1 MSFYGSTANDSLSR
15 KQKSLGTRGSTKVT
29 FPGCSRED
37 EPIPAGMPSFC
48 SPALGW
54 SYGLRTWMTYCWR
67 LLRTMLVQYL
77 PQSTEQKARIMMG
90 FRSIPRS
97 GSFRTAARMAGLAA
111 SAALLLSAACSGGDS
126 ESPTSAPAGDTSTQT
141 LSAQTETP
149 VPTST
154 QSPETSPTDVLT
166 KAEVDLLATQA
177 LEKLSGTSLLNA
189 RKFLKDGSER
199 IYDPS
204 PKFVEFGIISYG
216 NLTAYFVDYACANPD
231 DEITAEAFFA
241 IKAFVLSVLDE
252 QIVIGNLTEDFKDR
266 ILTQG
271 YYAIPEDCANP
282 HMSP

>member
-1 MSFYGSTANDSLSR
+1 
-15 KQKSLGTRGSTKVT
+15 
-29 FPGCSRED
+29 
-37 EPIPAGMPSFC
+37 
-48 SPALGW
+48 
-54 SYGLRTWMTYCWR
+54 
-67 LLRTMLVQYL
+67 
-77 PQSTEQKARIMMG
+77 
-90 FRSIPRS
+90 
-97 GSFRTAARMAGLAA
+97 MAGLAA

-204 PKFVEFGIISYG
+204 PKFVEFGIGSYG
-216 NLTAYFVDYACANPD
+216 GLAAYFNDYACANPD

-252 QIVIGNLTEDFKDR
+252 QIVIGNLTEDFRDR
-266 ILTQG
+266 ITQIH
-271 YYAIPEDCANP
+271 YKIPEDCANP